1 MQLSQKQTQ
10 TTEQSTARQFW
21 DEQMERH
28 PKFHGTLSIIGEAAD
43 FFLNGHAVVKAG
55 HWVIVTSGRIAETA
69 LLFAT
74 LWITAINV
82 APNFIT
88 QIAGGTTNVNTLNAL
103 SLMAFSLLPEIIV
116 FSAIIITYE
125 HWQRFFR
132 DRKANNPAWIWGCL
146 YTLPT
151 STFLIM
157 TVVTLGSFV
166 SRDGAIAQITGL
178 AIVIRCLA
186 GWFYALIEL
195 VYITLG
201 KRTGYTI
208 TTHQVEDRMAEIVAT
223 TQATL
228 EQTAASVINQAVVN
242 QIIPALTPV
251 ISAQIDASKN
261 AIVTEVAAS
270 TSIDYQQIAETIIPL
285 LEATIKEAESSAPI
299 LDVEAI
305 TEAVSKNLEARF
317 EALMRQQIAT
327 LEAKNEA
334 RGAAKPRQSE
344 AHQKT
349 RRAKIPASQS
359 ITEAS
364 TKVLALRQRGTAP
377 TEKRAAVYALLD
389 ANERLSSYE
398 IAEQTGIPPS
408 TIQRYMR
415 DWKTQRS
422 EAADEAEHEATD
434 TAM

>member
-1 MQLSQKQTQ
+1 MQITQ
-10 TTEQSTARQFW
+10 QHTCTEKSIARQFW
-21 DEQMERH
+21 DEQMEKH
-28 PKFHGTLSIIGEAAD
+28 PKFHGTLSIIGEVTG

-55 HWVIVTSGRIAETA
+55 HWLVVTDGRIAETA

-74 LWITAINV
+74 LWVTAVNI

-88 QIAGGTTNVNTLNAL
+88 QIAGGANNVDTLNAL

-132 DRKANNPAWIWGCL
+132 DQRASNPAWMWGCL

-151 STFLIM
+151 GTFIGM
-157 TVVTLGSFV
+157 TIYTLCSFV
-166 SRDGAIAQITGL
+166 SNHGAIAQITGL

-195 VYITLG
+195 VYVTLG
-201 KRTGYTI
+201 RRTGYTI
-208 TTHQVEDRMAEIVAT
+208 TTHQVDDRMAEIVAT
-223 TQATL
+223 AQTTL
-228 EQTAASVINQAVVN
+228 EHTATTIVKGAITE
-242 QIIPALTPV
+242 QIIPALLPV
-251 ISAQIDASKN
+251 IR
-261 AIVTEVAAS
+261 
-270 TSIDYQQIAETIIPL
+270 
-285 LEATIKEAESSAPI
+285 ATIKEAENSALAI
-299 LDVEAI
+299 DTEAV
-305 TEAVSKNLEARF
+305 TLAVSKNLEARF
-317 EALMRQQIAT
+317 EALMKQQIAT
-327 LEAKNEA
+327 FEATHEA
-334 RGAAKPRQSE
+334 RKAAKTRQSE

-349 RRAKIPASQS
+349 HEATIPASQS
-359 ITEAS
+359 SAEAS
-364 TKVLALRQRGTAP
+364 TKVLALRQRNTVP
-377 TEKRAAVYALLD
+377 TEKRAAIYALLD
-389 ANERLSSYE
+389 TNDRLSSYE
-398 IAEQTGIPPS
+398 IAEKTGYPPS